1 MISILSDFTLR
12 RFKLQHTGIK
22 VNTLI
27 KMAANFSSAENICEG
42 ENCQSITDVTY
53 YVKEK
58 KKLCDDCA
66 SKEEC
71 IGKARKGRHNLYC
84 EKHDGEEIKLYCKT
98 HSIAVCQLCA
108 TIDHRAMSCE
118 QQDIEGAIMDSRARL
133 NILKE
138 KAKDKLEICRVY
150 GDQIHKCRK
159 DTDTHLQALKDEVDS
174 VINKAIKTE
183 KDKEKE
189 DAAKINQETDEKNTK
204 LHEEIKQINEKIR
217 KNDEE
222 RENLLELN
230 RTNAE
235 RRREPIGNKQH
246 VLQTDIK
253 NIAEEKE
260 RKIGQLEISWQ
271 DNTKTTETTIQTL
284 DTILKDDSN
293 VVKDGQRVKTSV
305 SDELKKPLNEG
316 EVKQVTDTISGVRF
330 VKGAGREKYD
340 GRIDGY
346 DGEWTLID
354 TINVSDEIKY
364 PAIAGCID
372 ECDVIITDKD
382 LSGQDTYMFNM
393 NTKHTQRVITNVMS
407 CVVSCALLNDD
418 KVVCGKYSPQTGGS
432 YTGDSLTG
440 FINVYDRQWDH
451 INDVTIPINTPRYYT
466 RVDVAVDQIGII
478 IAAEEGQS
486 KIYVINPADGKIMH
500 TITCKQGILIRGV
513 LSSGHI
519 VAQPYPPEHRV
530 FIIDRKGAQREITHS
545 GLILNTCIDPITD
558 DLYVVTS
565 DDECKTCVID
575 QVMSG
580 GDMDKRR
587 VASFPLSSRCHPL
600 QNRLTH
606 LVTSRVVMTSSG
618 NMIACDVDN
627 ILVFKKLLSL

>member
-1 MISILSDFTLR
+1 
-12 RFKLQHTGIK
+12 
-22 VNTLI
+22 
-27 KMAANFSSAENICEG
+27 MAANFSSSEDICEG
-42 ENCQSITDVTY
+42 ENCEQ
-53 YVKEK
+53 
-58 KKLCDDCA
+58 
-66 SKEEC
+66 
-71 IGKARKGRHNLYC
+71 
-84 EKHDGEEIKLYCKT
+84 
-98 HSIAVCQLCA
+98 
-108 TIDHRAMSCE
+108 SCE
-118 QQDIEGAIMDSRARL
+118 QQDIEGVIMKSRASL
-133 NILKE
+133 NTLRE
-138 KAKDKLEICRVY
+138 MATDKLQLCRNY
-150 GDQIHKCRK
+150 GDQIQGCRIY
-159 DTDTHLQALKDEVDS
+159 TDNLLHALKNEVDS
-174 VINKAIKTE
+174 VINEAIQTDE
-183 KDKEKE
+183 DREKE
-189 DAAKINQETDEKNTK
+189 DAAKINQEIDEKNQN
-204 LHEEIKQINEKIR
+204 LEEEIQKIKEEIG

-222 RENLLELN
+222 RENRLELN
-230 RTNAE
+230 RKNAE
-235 RRREPIGNKQH
+235 KRRKPIDEKQH
-246 VLQTDIK
+246 SLQTDIQ
-253 NIAEEKE
+253 NIAKEKE
-260 RKIGQLEISWQ
+260 KKIAEIEKTWQ
-271 DNTKTTETTIQTL
+271 NDMKTTKNTEQTL
-284 DTILKDDSN
+284 DTVLEDDN
-293 VVKDGQRVKTSV
+293 NFVKDGHLVKTSV
-305 SDELKKPLNEG
+305 IDELKKPLNEG